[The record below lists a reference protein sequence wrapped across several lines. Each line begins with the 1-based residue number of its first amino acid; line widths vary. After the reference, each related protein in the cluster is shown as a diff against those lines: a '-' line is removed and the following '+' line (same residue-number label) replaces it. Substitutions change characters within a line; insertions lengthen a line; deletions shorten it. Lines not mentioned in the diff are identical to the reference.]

1 MVILASGRRRKSQ
14 LCITVS
20 EITKKQIISSF
31 VERYETNFFFF
42 LPFSLFHIFEMYV
55 FLFLLM
61 DVAFASATNF
71 NQDIGKWNT
80 GNVENM
86 KQSK

>member
-1 MVILASGRRRKSQ
+1 MVILASGRRRKLQ
-14 LCITVS
+14 LCVQVS
-20 EITKKQIISSF
+20 EITKKQIIFYF

-42 LPFSLFHIFEMYV
+42 LPFSLFHTFEMYV

-80 GNVENM
+80 GNVETM
-86 KQSK
+86 RESK